1 MHFNLIY
8 PFLFFKKKK
17 KICGIIVFAQFIVG
31 GDL

>member
-17 KICGIIVFAQFIVG
+17 LCGIIVFAQFIVG